1 MEATKKFKGH
11 LDRLVIDLMNKIS
24 KLSIKLTDSQSVEEM
39 IVTSFKISDYSQRLS
54 FLNKFRSGC
63 EESMY
68 YESDEVFF
76 KEFLVSY
83 TQQVLTFIINDTYG
97 WKNPVVKHTFI
108 VLLPVIK
115 ETYKN
120 VVSDTAMS
128 KFDLVVDIALSI

>member
-83 TQQVLTFIINDTYG
+83 TQQVLTFIINLIS
-97 WKNPVVKHTFI
+97 I
-108 VLLPVIK
+108 VHCSNCGLPPRF
-115 ETYKN
+115 YKPTN
-120 VVSDTAMS
+120 EG
-128 KFDLVVDIALSI
+128 LVRFYHIAH